1 MKEAEIASMTEE
13 LRALRSQLNRA
24 QAQLAAQ
31 PAGPAASVTAP
42 TAVASADSH
51 SGDIVG
57 PPGDDAVGPPV
68 ATPRA
73 AHVDRNAPRSA
84 DDDTDVDASLSQHA
98 AQHADRTDRSDAAPS
113 ALQNE
118 VEQLRRRVAELEQ
131 AAQSSSAVA
140 PAASPTA
147 FSILKSS
154 RAVDAAPAAL
164 QSSAD
169 PHGADQSTGPMPSP
183 AVPPYNYATPLPV
196 ARSAALG
203 ARHRQAASSD
213 SANSAGARMLGTV
226 SSIGGDNLDSA
237 LRPVSS
243 AVSHNSISSSSP
255 AVGSASSMA
264 LRASSAATGA
274 SPRRAGLRNRARV
287 SALTLSP
294 PSSAVV
300 GGQGPGGIPLSPLS
314 PLVSPPLSPPGSPL
328 LNQSMG
334 RSSFA
339 PAYLPLLNALYG
351 YTPSADFASMLSP
364 LPTVVAELET
374 SAVSTGD
381 TLEARPAR
389 LSYLPNDTLIG
400 ANMAAGRAG
409 AAAAPV
415 VDELEGVPAAASNR
429 YGGVHVSAQ
438 GDADDSSEGDA
449 SGIDSDLMDQSSVS
463 SDELEL
469 KRPARRSQ
477 LTGILMRHR

>member
-1 MKEAEIASMTEE
+1 
-13 LRALRSQLNRA
+13 
-24 QAQLAAQ
+24 
-31 PAGPAASVTAP
+31 
-42 TAVASADSH
+42 
-51 SGDIVG
+51 
-57 PPGDDAVGPPV
+57 
-68 ATPRA
+68 
-73 AHVDRNAPRSA
+73 
-84 DDDTDVDASLSQHA
+84 
-98 AQHADRTDRSDAAPS
+98 
-113 ALQNE
+113 
-118 VEQLRRRVAELEQ
+118 
-131 AAQSSSAVA
+131 
-140 PAASPTA
+140 
-147 FSILKSS
+147 
-154 RAVDAAPAAL
+154 
-164 QSSAD
+164 
-169 PHGADQSTGPMPSP
+169 
-183 AVPPYNYATPLPV
+183 
-196 ARSAALG
+196 
-203 ARHRQAASSD
+203 
-213 SANSAGARMLGTV
+213 
-226 SSIGGDNLDSA
+226 LDSA

-374 SAVSTGD
+374 SGASTAD

-400 ANMAAGRAG
+400 ANLAAGRAG

-438 GDADDSSEGDA
+438 GDAEDSSEGDA

-469 KRPARRSQ
+469 KRPAPRSQ
-477 LTGILMRHR
+477 LTGIPMRHR